1 MPWISPLHFYKN
13 VKLSS
18 EGEDNLSKKSK
29 RNSPSKKNTLK
40 EEFFN
45 EKSIIIR
52 TGSFTG
58 TW

>member
-1 MPWISPLHFYKN
+1 MSNYL
-13 VKLSS
+13 S
-18 EGEDNLSKKSK
+18 EGEDSLNQSQEK
-29 RNSPSKKNTLK
+29 NSPSKKNTLK